1 MSSVL
6 RSISNGAE
14 AKTKFVSCRSVSYY
28 NGELNHNVLV
38 PFLASNGVLDVS
50 VIPGFNPSDGGYYD
64 RFRGTNWRKVKPMG
78 GVEPIKELGANFV
91 TWFTNA
97 MQNWVDD
104 NEGDSVSITN
114 VKLYQPGIM
123 TKVAQV
129 NGGGESIDV
138 GTNSDVWLN
147 TNYGAQVWSASPPPG
162 DEFVTGDDTNNFNT
176 SWVFKSPVVISFV
189 YSGAT
194 YYTTFSSEF
203 TQSS

>member
-6 RSISNGAE
+6 RSIANGAE

-28 NGELNHNVLV
+28 NNDLGHNLLV

-50 VIPGFNPSDGGYYD
+50 VIPGFNPSDGEYYNN
-64 RFRGTNWRKVKPMG
+64 FRGTNWRKVKPMG
-78 GVEPIKELGANFV
+78 GVEPIKELGANFIS
-91 TWFTNA
+91 WFTNA
-97 MQNWVDD
+97 MEDYGSSPV
-104 NEGDSVSITN
+104 TN
-114 VKLYQPGIM
+114 VKLYQSGVMI
-123 TKVAQV
+123 KVAQV

-147 TNYGAQVWSASPPPG
+147 TNYGAQVWSAEAPPS

-176 SWVFKSPVVISFV
+176 SWVFKTPVVISFV